1 MRGTR
6 KVRAAVAWASIIA
19 LTSGCTSLPSNTDP
33 HVLHTF
39 NAQTAAEPDARPIE
53 GREPDL
59 LLRDFY
65 AASALPAAD
74 YEAARAYLTGDARSA
89 WDPSLQV
96 LVVDNI
102 GVTTLVGGAG
112 AKRSYSVHGDV
123 VGELHDGG
131 AFTPEH
137 GSYEATLELELVDGE
152 WRISSL
158 PSGVVLERAELRDHY
173 QPYNLYF
180 FDPAGDELITDRRWV
195 VTRRESLPS
204 ALLTLLTGGP
214 SERLSPAV
222 EESSPAHL
230 TGDNDAIAYAGM
242 EDGAYTFTGFG
253 GLDEQARKQ
262 FAAQVVWTL
271 ASAGVTG
278 PYSLRADGEV
288 LFDGADAL
296 TVDDFAEFSP
306 LVDLVGETTLYSL
319 VDGRVSRVSG
329 GTAHQVEG
337 ALGEAGNALT
347 ADIFGEKYW
356 AGVFGEPGGNNE
368 EGEAG
373 EEAKDVF
380 RVGEF
385 GGSEEDVVEG
395 TTFSRPT
402 FEPNAAAVW
411 VVADGTRVLRTI
423 HSGATNEVVTSEVK
437 VELPEGVEGNISVL
451 RLSRSSARAVMVV
464 DGRLY
469 TGIVKREATGERS
482 VVNVME
488 YASEL
493 GGSVI
498 SADWQPDGSLL
509 VGTSSAVS
517 PVMRVEQDGSGSTT
531 LSAGNISAPVVA
543 VGTSPN
549 MLYVTDSNALL
560 QMPVSGT
567 DNPLWREVPGLLGT
581 RALPIV
587 ARH

>member
-1 MRGTR
+1 MGVTR
-6 KVRAAVAWASIIA
+6 KAKVVAWASIIA
-19 LTSGCTSLPSNTDP
+19 LTSGCTSLPTNSDP
-33 HVLHTF
+33 HVLHSF

-74 YEAARAYLTGDARSA
+74 YEAARAFLTGDARSA
-89 WDPSLQV
+89 WDPRVQTLI
-96 LVVDNI
+96 VDNI

-112 AKRSYSVHGDV
+112 TKRSYSVHGDV

-158 PSGVVLERAELRDHY
+158 PSGVVLERSELREHY

-180 FDPAGDELITDRRWV
+180 FDPAGNELITDRRWV
-195 VTRRESLPS
+195 VSRRESLPS
-204 ALLTLLTGGP
+204 ALITLLTGGP
-214 SERLSPAV
+214 SERLAPAV

-230 TGDNDAIAYAGM
+230 TGENDAIAYAGM

-253 GLDEQARKQ
+253 GLDEKARKQ

-278 PYSLRADGEV
+278 PYNLRADGEV

-319 VDGRVSRVSG
+319 ANGRVSRVSG

-337 ALGEAGNALT
+337 ALGEAGDALT
-347 ADIFGEKYW
+347 ADIYGEKYW
-356 AGVFGEPGGNNE
+356 AGVFGKPSGNNE
-368 EGEAG
+368 EH
-373 EEAKDVF
+373 EEDKDVF

-385 GGSEEDVVEG
+385 GGREEDIVEG

-402 FEPNAAAVW
+402 FEPDAAAVW
-411 VVADGTRVLRTI
+411 VVADGTKVLRTI
-423 HSGATNEVVTSEVK
+423 QSGATDEIITSEVD

-451 RLSRSSARAVMVV
+451 RLSRSSARVVMVI

-469 TGIVKREATGERS
+469 TGIVKRGATGERS
-482 VVNVME
+482 VVNVVE

-509 VGTSSAVS
+509 VGTSSGVS
-517 PVMRVEQDGSGSTT
+517 PVLRVEQDGSGSHT

-560 QMPVSGT
+560 QMPVSGS

-587 ARH
+587 ARN